1 MAKKKPV
8 SATSRGAKPKPHP
21 TGKSGSV
28 IRDMINRELTEQEM
42 TIPQLAEETG
52 VTPAQLY
59 IFLRKGGNPRL
70 GVIEKCMKAV
80 GLVISPL

>member
-1 MAKKKPV
+1 
-8 SATSRGAKPKPHP
+8 
-21 TGKSGSV
+21 
-28 IRDMINRELTEQEM
+28 MINRELTEQEM